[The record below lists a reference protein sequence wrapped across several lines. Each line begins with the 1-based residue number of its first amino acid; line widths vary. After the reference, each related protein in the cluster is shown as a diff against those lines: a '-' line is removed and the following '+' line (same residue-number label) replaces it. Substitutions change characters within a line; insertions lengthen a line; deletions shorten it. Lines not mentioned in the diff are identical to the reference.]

1 MLERQNTLVLDGCL
15 TPPAG
20 VELIWCTGGVEEVS
34 TPADAAG
41 IDESCMG
48 GVSGFGVAGEGTWQT
63 TPATST
69 SFIMLIPADWVLT

>member
-1 MLERQNTLVLDGCL
+1 M
-15 TPPAG
+15 
-20 VELIWCTGGVEEVS
+20 EEVS
-34 TPADAAG
+34 TPADAAAG